1 MFAQAL
7 YLATS
12 DTVYLQTVVSS
23 MLKEQRKLQ
32 QVMEDLF
39 VPELEW
45 KGEIKRTC
53 PVLWIIIQSE
63 YQKSVLYMA
72 AWNIMVARERERP
85 THATCVVPRGAVLES
100 LTRATQMTV
109 SHLALEISV
118 LTLVYL

>member
-39 VPELEW
+39 VPELE
-45 KGEIKRTC
+45 
-53 PVLWIIIQSE
+53 
-63 YQKSVLYMA
+63 
-72 AWNIMVARERERP
+72 
-85 THATCVVPRGAVLES
+85 
-100 LTRATQMTV
+100 
-109 SHLALEISV
+109 
-118 LTLVYL
+118 